1 MGWAG
6 YLQYLNY
13 YNKEEQHIMSKQST
27 IESLVLK
34 SMWTVIGESIKSA
47 DITECNLIQS
57 KLEDLLSEAKQRTAT
72 LEILGKEDGLQYEG
86 KDKVECGKC
95 DNTFQPGSKYSTTC
109 DCCCEESKVE
119 LCIDCLMKC
128 AKCNKTL
135 CGSCTYVCSGRGCKD
150 GFCDDCLSDQCI
162 CCGKYYCNRASLD
175 RYRQCTMHWAGED
188 AEGEVCFSCM
198 ETH

>member
-1 MGWAG
+1 
-6 YLQYLNY
+6 
-13 YNKEEQHIMSKQST
+13 MSKQST
-27 IESLVLK
+27 VESLVLK

-57 KLEDLLSEAKQRTAT
+57 KLEDLLSEAKQRTET
-72 LEILGKEDGLQYEG
+72 LEKLGKEDGLQYEG

-95 DNTFQPGSKYSTTC
+95 DNTFQPGSKYSATC
-109 DCCCEESKVE
+109 VSCCEVE
-119 LCIDCLMKC
+119 FCIDCLMKC

-135 CGSCTYVCSGRGCKD
+135 CRSCTYVCSGRGCKE
-150 GFCDDCLSDQCI
+150 FCDDCLSDRCI
-162 CCGKYYCNRASLD
+162 CCYKYYCNRASLD
-175 RYRQCTMHWAGED
+175 RYHQCTMHWAGED